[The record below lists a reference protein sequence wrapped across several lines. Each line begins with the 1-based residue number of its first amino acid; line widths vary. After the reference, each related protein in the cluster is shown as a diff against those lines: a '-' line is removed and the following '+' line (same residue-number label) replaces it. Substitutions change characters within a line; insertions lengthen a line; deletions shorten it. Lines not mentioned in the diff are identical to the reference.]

1 MGQPL
6 SARQLGNRA
15 GSPFWMPDGR
25 VGCLTTRNGR
35 QRLTLPCGET
45 VVTGLEERDVYGP
58 VASSPE
64 GETLYVSLLDARGFV
79 GLWAWSVRNGNGHE
93 LAVGQRDTYAP
104 SVSRDGTLL
113 YKDQDYGTE
122 VLVMPTAGGA
132 AIPRTTFQAETPSW
146 DPTGTRLGIT
156 YGTWRR
162 VSDDFNYPDIA
173 QDVGIIR
180 ADGAAPATEVELAVQ
195 RSGSEDQGMTWSPNG
210 RWIAFHSH
218 QQNSDDV
225 WLRPADRDSPLT
237 RISGL
242 GRGAEVGWPRWSP
255 DGKWIVFDGDA
266 GTGAER
272 RSQLWIV
279 GVDQETGKVTVPAH
293 PVPAPGLAEAVV
305 HAEWLGSS
313 DTIVFST
320 AAPPMSHTF
329 YRVAREGGTPRV
341 MHRYQSPQRIDGF
354 GVGPGGAWL
363 VYPAPDRNVRLQLF
377 RVSTRGGDPE
387 PLTSDSTDKT
397 QPAVSPDGSRIAY
410 TSWRYRARFWLLK
423 P

>member
-1 MGQPL
+1 
-6 SARQLGNRA
+6 
-15 GSPFWMPDGR
+15 
-25 VGCLTTRNGR
+25 
-35 QRLTLPCGET
+35 
-45 VVTGLEERDVYGP
+45 
-58 VASSPE
+58 
-64 GETLYVSLLDARGFV
+64 
-79 GLWAWSVRNGNGHE
+79 
-93 LAVGQRDTYAP
+93 
-104 SVSRDGTLL
+104 
-113 YKDQDYGTE
+113 
-122 VLVMPTAGGA
+122 
-132 AIPRTTFQAETPSW
+132 
-146 DPTGTRLGIT
+146 
-156 YGTWRR
+156 
-162 VSDDFNYPDIA
+162 
-173 QDVGIIR
+173 
-180 ADGAAPATEVELAVQ
+180 
-195 RSGSEDQGMTWSPNG
+195 
-210 RWIAFHSH
+210 
-218 QQNSDDV
+218 
-225 WLRPADRDSPLT
+225 
-237 RISGL
+237 
-242 GRGAEVGWPRWSP
+242 
-255 DGKWIVFDGDA
+255 VFDGDA

-293 PVPAPGLAEAVV
+293 PVPVTGLAEAVV

-377 RVSTRGGDPE
+377 RIAAPGGDPE

-410 TSWRYRARFWLLK
+410 TSWRYRARFWLLQ